1 MLWKDVEMMEN
12 VKNKKRIHNNLFLNV
27 RVRLFCTKNA
37 VWCTLYDE
45 RSTKY
50 TCKKQWQDNGTRK
63 SERRKQK
70 IILFKIFVWPKF
82 TTMYVCTFQLGAK
95 YTHTQSLFFFF
106 CLSFSLLLFLKFHP
120 YHHSPFKTN
129 FRYFT
134 LLISISRSRPGILD
148 LNPHMGKKVRVR
160 FQGGREV
167 VGVLRGFDPMVNI
180 VIDDSI
186 EYLRSDGDEYKAN
199 VRQI

>member
-1 MLWKDVEMMEN
+1 MFDQSLQQCTSAPSNWELNTHILNPFSSSFVF
-12 VKNKKRIHNNLFLNV
+12 LFL
-27 RVRLFCTKNA
+27 F
-37 VWCTLYDE
+37 Y
-45 RSTKY
+45 S
-50 TCKKQWQDNGTRK
+50 
-63 SERRKQK
+63 
-70 IILFKIFVWPKF
+70 
-82 TTMYVCTFQLGAK
+82 
-95 YTHTQSLFFFF
+95 
-106 CLSFSLLLFLKFHP
+106 FLKFYP

>member
-1 MLWKDVEMMEN
+1 ME
-12 VKNKKRIHNNLFLNV
+12 F
-27 RVRLFCTKNA
+27 
-37 VWCTLYDE
+37 E
-45 RSTKY
+45 
-50 TCKKQWQDNGTRK
+50 Q
-63 SERRKQK
+63 RKQK
-70 IILFKIFVWPKF
+70 PKKIFFNLFFIYKSCSFWF
-82 TTMYVCTFQLGAK
+82 D
-95 YTHTQSLFFFF
+95 QSLQKCKSAPSNWQPNTHIPFSFFF
-106 CLSFSLLLFLKFHP
+106 CLSFSHLFFLKFHP

>member
-1 MLWKDVEMMEN
+1 MTKEKYNEHVKQDQTRVEFEQGNRKTKKNFLQIYFLLWLYFTIICSFLFDQSLQKC
-12 VKNKKRIHNNLFLNV
+12 KSQLAAKHTHTIFLLLLSFFFSSTLFL
-27 RVRLFCTKNA
+27 F
-37 VWCTLYDE
+37 Y
-45 RSTKY
+45 S
-50 TCKKQWQDNGTRK
+50 
-63 SERRKQK
+63 
-70 IILFKIFVWPKF
+70 
-82 TTMYVCTFQLGAK
+82 
-95 YTHTQSLFFFF
+95 
-106 CLSFSLLLFLKFHP
+106 

>member
-1 MLWKDVEMMEN
+1 MEFEQGNRKPKKNFFNLLFYNSFAHFGLTKVYKN
-12 VKNKKRIHNNLFLNV
+12 VSLN
-27 RVRLFCTKNA
+27 
-37 VWCTLYDE
+37 
-45 RSTKY
+45 
-50 TCKKQWQDNGTRK
+50 WQPN
-63 SERRKQK
+63 
-70 IILFKIFVWPKF
+70 
-82 TTMYVCTFQLGAK
+82 
-95 YTHTQSLFFFF
+95 THIPFSFFF

>member
-1 MLWKDVEMMEN
+1 MTKEKYNEHVKQDQTRVEFEQGN
-12 VKNKKRIHNNLFLNV
+12 KNKKNFLQFI
-27 RVRLFCTKNA
+27 L
-37 VWCTLYDE
+37 L
-45 RSTKY
+45 
-50 TCKKQWQDNGTRK
+50 
-63 SERRKQK
+63 
-70 IILFKIFVWPKF
+70 IILQSFVHFCLTKVYKNVSLNWQPN
-82 TTMYVCTFQLGAK
+82 
-95 YTHTQSLFFFF
+95 THIPFSFFF
-106 CLSFSLLLFLKFHP
+106 CLSFSHLFFLKFHP